1 MKFIPA
7 VALFA
12 IMNLG
17 CASYTGTARQAQIV
31 NIQADK
37 RWVVVPNFP
46 RVMQAKDHDCGAASL
61 AAVLGYWG
69 KPTTPEAV
77 SQAVGRDGKQLR
89 ASDIES
95 HARASGFS
103 SYVFYGNMGDLLYEV
118 GRGRPVIVGVGKPY
132 GKDKAIAHYQVVIG
146 YEPEKKRVLLLDP
159 AIGFQ
164 TNSYEGFAKE
174 WAVSKGVTIVTFLK
188 AGKTARVD

>member
-1 MKFIPA
+1 MKFTPA

-46 RVMQAKDHDCGAASL
+46 RVLQAKDHDCGAAAL

-77 SQAVGRDGKQLR
+77 SQSVGRNGKQLR
-89 ASDIES
+89 ASDIETY
-95 HARASGFS
+95 ARSSGFS
-103 SYVFYGNMGDLLYEV
+103 SYVFYGNMGDILYELQ
-118 GRGRPVIVGVGKPY
+118 RGRPVIVGVGKPY
-132 GKDKAIAHYQVVIG
+132 GKDKAVAHYQVVIG
-146 YEPEKKRVLLLDP
+146 YEPHKKRVLFLDP

-164 TNSYEGFAKE
+164 TNTYEGFARE
-174 WAVSKGVTIVTFLK
+174 WAVSKGVTIVTFLS
-188 AGKTARVD
+188 AAKTAQAK